1 LTTEAIEH
9 IKALDH
15 VVRVEP
21 DVILYDAKGSLG
33 GKTEGVVAASA
44 LLGSR
49 GLRSRLLAG
58 RPFTTEQGRVAIV
71 HEFLLYRWGLIGD
84 AGLAAALGRTF
95 CLEYRTHSLETSDL
109 ADLVSRRFITVGDQE
124 SQALESALR
133 RLSGW
138 VRFLPIPRDEREA
151 LRALFDRLTAT
162 STTKPSRT
170 FAEDFTIVGVIRE
183 PDENDEVPGFL
194 GEWNTLS
201 AQVLLPGNT
210 AVEFALRSPEV
221 VESGFN
227 QAFVTV
233 DWNENVKAVARRIRE
248 LGYDGFSLAEF
259 LDKAR
264 SNARLITLAM
274 SFLAVVALLVAAI
287 GITNTMIM
295 SVLERTHEIGIM
307 KALGARDR
315 HIQLIFLVEGMV
327 LGIAGSGLGLALG
340 WLASFPAD
348 GIARSI
354 MEADIRTPVKGTLF
368 LYPAWLVAGV
378 PLLVCVITTLAAWYP
393 AVRAARVDPVTS
405 LRHE

>member
-1 LTTEAIEH
+1 MSFRLNGDASIASEVRRVVLRQIE
-9 IKALDH
+9 
-15 VVRVEP
+15 
-21 DVILYDAKGSLG
+21 
-33 GKTEGVVAASA
+33 
-44 LLGSR
+44 
-49 GLRSRLLAG
+49 
-58 RPFTTEQGRVAIV
+58 VAISEL
-71 HEFLLYRWGLIGD
+71 H
-84 AGLAAALGRTF
+84 
-95 CLEYRTHSLETSDL
+95 
-109 ADLVSRRFITVGDQE
+109 TVGDPE
-124 SQALESALR
+124 SQTLESALR

-138 VRFLPIPRDEREA
+138 VRFLPIPRDERAA

-170 FAEDFTIVGVIRE
+170 FAEDFTIVGVTRE
-183 PDENDEVPGFL
+183 QDEKDEGL
-194 GEWNTLS
+194 WLLRDWNES
-201 AQVLLPGNT
+201 NAQVLLPGNT
-210 AVEFALRSPEV
+210 AVEFALRDPEAV
-221 VESGFN
+221 QSGFN

-248 LGYDGFSLAEF
+248 LGYDPFSLVEF

-264 SNARLITLAM
+264 TNARLITLAL
-274 SFLAVVALLVAAI
+274 SFVAVVALLVAAI

-354 MEADIRTPVKGTLF
+354 MEADTRTPVKGTLF

-378 PLLVCVITTLAAWYP
+378 PLLVCVITTMAAWYP